1 MKKGIVL
8 FVAVMVLFTLSI
20 NAEAGPPETGFY
32 MGIGA
37 SYVKENFDT
46 DDLEDATGLNVS
58 VDDTWGL
65 NAYLGWRF
73 TRHLAMEGNFNW
85 YDDFDAEAGPIDFE
99 VKIWTFM
106 LDLKAMYPFYEDR
119 LTPYLRIGG
128 GYMDAEIEVGS
139 LDDSESDF
147 AFNLG
152 AGLDYYV
159 TDQISIGPNA
169 KYVWGTGDLDELE
182 YFVSTF
188 SVAFHF

>member
-1 MKKGIVL
+1 MVKKCIVL
-8 FVAVMVLFTLSI
+8 FAAVMVLIALSI
-20 NAEAGPPETGFY
+20 NADAGPASSGFY
-32 MGIGA
+32 FGGGA
-37 SYVKENFDT
+37 SYAWENFDT
-46 DDLEDATGLNVS
+46 DDIEDLV
-58 VDDTWGL
+58 
-65 NAYLGWRF
+65 
-73 TRHLAMEGNFNW
+73 NW

-152 AGLDYYV
+152 VGLDFYV
-159 TDQISIGPNA
+159 TDQISIGPDA
-169 KYVWGTGDLDELE
+169 KYVWGAGDLDELE
-182 YFVSTF
+182 YFVATF